1 MKKYLVIGNP
11 IGHSLSPLFHNFW
24 IKKYRLIDSV
34 YEKKKIEKS
43 ELRIIVDKVRNE
55 EINGVNITV
64 PYKKEIIPFLD
75 AVKGDAQLT
84 QSVNTLCKDNN
95 EVHGYNT
102 DTEGFKN
109 SLVDELIDYLSL
121 IHI

>member
-11 IGHSLSPLFHNFW
+11 IGHSLSPLVHNFW

-55 EINGVNITV
+55 G
-64 PYKKEIIPFLD
+64 K
-75 AVKGDAQLT
+75 
-84 QSVNTLCKDNN
+84 
-95 EVHGYNT
+95 
-102 DTEGFKN
+102 
-109 SLVDELIDYLSL
+109 
-121 IHI
+121 